1 MAWHRLLIRIALAL
15 ALLVSLPAIA
25 ILAGSTIPANRAAV
39 QPAQGVQI
47 YVYSN
52 GVHTGIVVPAVN
64 ALHDWRPRIRADDLP
79 DPRRAGDWFI
89 IGWGERDFYLNTPTW
104 SDVDPMVVLRAAVGS
119 DRTLLHV
126 DHLKRTWRGPDLR
139 PLTLTQAQYRALVTS
154 IERDFAPGA
163 AIRGYGDGDVF
174 YPSHGRYSARR
185 TCNEWTGSKLR
196 AIGIRIGLWT
206 PSAWSVMRWF

>member
-1 MAWHRLLIRIALAL
+1 ML
-15 ALLVSLPAIA
+15 ALLLLAPLLV
-25 ILAGSTIPANRAAV
+25 LAGSTMPANRAAV

-79 DPRRAGDWFI
+79 DPRRAGDWLI

-104 SDVDPMVVLRAAVGS
+104 SDVDPLVVLRAAVGS

-126 DHLKRTWRGPDLR
+126 DHLKRVWRGPDLR

-163 AIRGYGDGDVF
+163 SIRGYGADDVF
-174 YPSHGRYSARR
+174 YPSHGRYSARH